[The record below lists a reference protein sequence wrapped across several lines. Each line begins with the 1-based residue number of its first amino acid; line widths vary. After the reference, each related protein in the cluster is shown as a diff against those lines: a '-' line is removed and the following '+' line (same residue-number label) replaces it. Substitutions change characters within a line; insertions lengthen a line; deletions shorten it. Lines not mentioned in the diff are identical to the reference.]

1 MNCSSTNVFYPK
13 ICFFLDFLR
22 LFPLKALFLQS
33 EYYLLLEDTQKSK
46 TKNGVSRL
54 HNYNYKSF
62 SIFLFASTITLFS
75 NEARY
80 I

>member
-33 EYYLLLEDTQKSK
+33 EYYLLLED
-46 TKNGVSRL
+46 
-54 HNYNYKSF
+54 
-62 SIFLFASTITLFS
+62 A
-75 NEARY
+75 
-80 I
+80 